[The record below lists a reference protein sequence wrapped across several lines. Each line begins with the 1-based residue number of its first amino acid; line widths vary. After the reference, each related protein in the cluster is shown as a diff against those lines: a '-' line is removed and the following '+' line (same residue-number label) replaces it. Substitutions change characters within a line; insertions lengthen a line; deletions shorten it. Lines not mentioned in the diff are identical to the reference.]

1 MSTMSKF
8 IPYGRQHIDDEDI
21 QAVVEVLKSDF
32 LTQGPAVEAFE
43 RKLAEYC
50 GVKYAVAVS
59 NATAALHIGAAAA
72 GVGPGDRLW
81 TSPVTFVA
89 SANCGIYCGATP
101 DFVDIDPRSYNM
113 SPEKLEQKLESAK
126 KNNSLP
132 KLLVPVHLTGQ
143 PCDMERIHAI
153 AKKFGVMVME
163 DASHAVGARYKGKP
177 VGSCDHSDMAVFSFH
192 PVKIVTTGEG
202 GAVLT
207 NDSRLCEK
215 LKLLRSHGITR
226 DERLMTHASDGP
238 WYYQQVDLGWNYRLT
253 DLQAALGS
261 AQMKRVDQFVK
272 KRRWIAA
279 RYGELLKELPLT
291 LPWQSPDSESAYHLY
306 VIRLKLDRIKK
317 TKRQVFE
324 ALQEKK
330 LGVNLHYIPVHT
342 QPYYAR
348 FGFKKGMFPESEAY
362 YEEAISLPMFPGLE
376 EADLLRI
383 RDALADSLR

>member
-1 MSTMSKF
+1 MSKF
-8 IPYGRQHIDDEDI
+8 IPYGRQQIDESDI
-21 QAVVEVLKSDF
+21 QAVVDVLRSDF

-43 RKLAEYC
+43 KSLAEYC

-72 GVGPGDRLW
+72 GLKPGDRLW
-81 TSPVTFVA
+81 TSPITFVA

-113 SPEKLEQKLESAK
+113 SSDRLAVKFARAK
-126 KNNSLP
+126 QEGSLP

-143 PCDMERIHAI
+143 PCDMERIHAL
-153 AKKFGVMVME
+153 AKQYGVMVME
-163 DASHAVGARYKGKP
+163 DASHAVGARYKGRP
-177 VGSCDHSDMAVFSFH
+177 VGNCDYSDMAVFSFH

-207 NDSRLCEK
+207 NNPELYEK

-226 DERLMTHASDGP
+226 DANLMTHAPDGP

-253 DLQAALGS
+253 DLQAALGT
-261 AQMKRVDQFVK
+261 AQMRRVDEFVK

-279 RYGELLKELPLT
+279 RYNELLKNLPLT
-291 LPWQSPDSESAYHLY
+291 LPWQSPESESAYHLY
-306 VIRLKLDRIKK
+306 VIRLQLDKIKK
-317 TKRQVFE
+317 THRQVFE

-342 QPYYAR
+342 QPFYAR
-348 FGFKKGMFPESEAY
+348 FGFKNGMFPESEAY
-362 YEEAISLPMFPGLE
+362 YSEAISLPMFPGLE
-376 EADLLRI
+376 EADLTRI
-383 RDALADSLR
+383 RDAICDSFR

>member
-8 IPYGRQHIDDEDI
+8 IPYGRQQIDESDI
-21 QAVVEVLKSDF
+21 QAVIDVLRSDF

-43 RKLAEYC
+43 KRLADYC

-72 GVGPGDRLW
+72 GLKSGDRLW
-81 TSPVTFVA
+81 TSPITFVA
-89 SANCGIYCGATP
+89 SANCGLYCGATP

-113 SPEKLEQKLESAK
+113 SPDRLAEKLARAK
-126 KNNSLP
+126 QEGTLP

-143 PCDMERIHAI
+143 PCDMERIHAL
-153 AKKFGVMVME
+153 AKQYGVMVME
-163 DASHAVGARYKGKP
+163 DASHAVGARYKGRP
-177 VGSCDHSDMAVFSFH
+177 VGNCDHSDMAVFSFH

-207 NDSRLCEK
+207 NNPALYEK

-226 DERLMTHASDGP
+226 DSNLMTHAPDGP

-253 DLQAALGS
+253 DLQAALGT
-261 AQMKRVDQFVK
+261 AQMRRVDEFVK
-272 KRRWIAA
+272 KRRWVAA
-279 RYGELLKELPLT
+279 RYNELLKNLPLT

-306 VIRLKLDRIKK
+306 VIRLQLDKIKK
-317 TKRQVFE
+317 THRQVFE
-324 ALQEKK
+324 ALQERK

-342 QPYYAR
+342 QPFYSR
-348 FGFKKGMFPESEAY
+348 FGFKNGMFPESEAY
-362 YEEAISLPMFPGLE
+362 YSEAISLPMFPGLE
-376 EADLLRI
+376 EIDLIRI
-383 RDALADSLR
+383 HDSICNSL